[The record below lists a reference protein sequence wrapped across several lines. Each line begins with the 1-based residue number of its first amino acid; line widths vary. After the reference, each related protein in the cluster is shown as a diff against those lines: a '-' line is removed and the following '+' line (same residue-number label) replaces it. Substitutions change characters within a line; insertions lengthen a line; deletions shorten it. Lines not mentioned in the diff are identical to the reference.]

1 MMFEYI
7 MSAVNRLHSLYFQRS
22 HGESGLGVLTG
33 VGLLLIIGLKMN
45 IAVIP
50 VNFLVNLRLTLKSE

>member
-7 MSAVNRLHSLYFQRS
+7 MSAVNRWHSLYFQRS

-33 VGLLLIIGLKMN
+33 VGLLLTTWLKMN

-50 VNFLVNLRLTLKSE
+50 VNFALNSKI